1 MYDAAVFCK
10 FPRRWFYK
18 LIFFKLIED
27 RFVGKRQKKVTRM
40 NILTNFVN
48 AYKDF
53 KMEIVCCGITSGS
66 LRQFG
71 LGWDITYHSGLDLRR
86 GAGTRELLRRP
97 WLQVQRSIRGKRR

>member
-18 LIFFKLIED
+18 LSFFKLIEG

-40 NILTNFVN
+40 NILTSFVN

-66 LRQFG
+66 LRLFG

-97 WLQVQRSIRGKRR
+97 WLQVQRSIRRKRR